1 MLCPGSR
8 RFWNAPQTETRPAF
22 RINWQEARI
31 TPPRKLT
38 ERAFFLMLAALFIW
52 LPPIVGMFSLD
63 GTLFGLPILFVYFF
77 VGWAILIAL
86 CAILTRALRSAAQ
99 TERK

>member
-1 MLCPGSR
+1 MPG
-8 RFWNAPQTETRPAF
+8 QGPAGTQRELKRAF
-22 RINWQEARI
+22 AFPINRQEAPI
-31 TPPRKLT
+31 TPPRRLT
-38 ERAFFLMLAALFIW
+38 ERALVLMLVALFIW

-63 GTLFGLPILFVYFF
+63 GTILGLPILFVYFF

-86 CAILTRALRSAAQ
+86 CAVLTSALRNAAQ